1 MPAIT
6 ITLDG
11 VALRDIPLTK
21 ARTTLGRRPYNDIV
35 MDHLAVSGEHAV
47 FALHPDG
54 VEVLDLHSTNGTYVN
69 GKAVVSARISADDLI
84 EIGRYQIRL
93 HAAAPDSGTAGAPQ
107 PLPAR
112 HTSEPVP
119 APAPDAPAPAQGNA
133 RIQVLNGPAA
143 GKEMPLTKVVTTL
156 GKPGIAVAA
165 ITQRSHG
172 YVLTLVDGHSPPTV
186 NGQSV
191 SGTDPIHLQ
200 HNDVIHLAGT
210 DMRFLITQ
218 A

>member
-47 FALHPDG
+47 FVLHSDG
-54 VEVLDLHSTNGTYVN
+54 VELLDLHSTNGTYVN
-69 GKAVVSARISADDLI
+69 GKAVVSARVSADDLI

-93 HAAAPDSGTAGAPQ
+93 HASAPDSATAVAPQ
-107 PLPAR
+107 P
-112 HTSEPVP
+112 EPSLRALEP
-119 APAPDAPAPAQGNA
+119 APSPAPNVAPTPQGNA

-165 ITQRSHG
+165 ITHRG
-172 YVLTLVDGHSPPTV
+172 ADYTFALVDGEQSPTI
-186 NGQSV
+186 NGS
-191 SGTDPIHLQ
+191 PIGREPVPLQ
-200 HNDVIHLAGT
+200 DQDVLELAGT
-210 DMRFLITQ
+210 QMRFLLH
-218 A
+218 

>member
-47 FALHPDG
+47 FVLHSDG
-54 VEVLDLHSTNGTYVN
+54 VELLDLHSTNGTYVN

-93 HAAAPDSGTAGAPQ
+93 HASAPDSATAVAPT
-107 PLPAR
+107 P
-112 HTSEPVP
+112 
-119 APAPDAPAPAQGNA
+119 QGNA

-165 ITQRSHG
+165 ITHRG
-172 YVLTLVDGHSPPTV
+172 ADYTFALVDGEQSPAV
-186 NGQSV
+186 NGS
-191 SGTDPIHLQ
+191 PIGREPVPLQ
-200 HNDVIHLAGT
+200 DQDVLELAGT
-210 DMRFLITQ
+210 QMRFLLH
-218 A
+218 